1 MIYLACPYNH
11 EARHIRLYRFSEV
24 NRVAAELMYLGEIVF
39 SPISHSHPIAEAG
52 GLPLDFDY
60 WKTFDEWFI
69 SRCDKVVVLKL
80 PGWKE
85 SVGVKAEVLMAIRLG
100 KDVEYMKP

>member
-1 MIYLACPYNH
+1 MIYLACPYSH
-11 EARHIRLYRFSEV
+11 DDKRVRIYRFNEV
-24 NRVAAELMYLGEIVF
+24 NKVAAELMYLGEMVF

-69 SRCDKVVVLKL
+69 RRCDRIVVLKL
-80 PGWKE
+80 PGWRE
-85 SVGVKAEVLMAIRLG
+85 SKGVKREIEIARNFG
-100 KDVEYMKP
+100 KDIEWM